1 MQSIFYISFWCNLIT
16 AWKSFLMVSSLLL
29 SFSPCKCFFWHYAL
43 QSVRAYRRNSGAR
56 GKFLFRGPYLSQ
68 KCWRAGEG
76 GGRGGGKN
84 FPRTL
89 KKGSKTFSGQ
99 RRVKSVKVFPKN
111 SCRNMGKTNFF
122 GISVK
127 FMSRNSSDT
136 IIYISI
142 NVLSYFL
149 SNFAN
154 FGAP

>member
-1 MQSIFYISFWCNLIT
+1 MLE
-16 AWKSFLMVSSLLL
+16 
-29 SFSPCKCFFWHYAL
+29 
-43 QSVRAYRRNSGAR
+43 SG
-56 GKFLFRGPYLSQ
+56 GG
-68 KCWRAGEG
+68 GGG